1 MSMNTATGP
10 RTGPAPREARSPVG
24 GQEGIAEDW
33 ADRAAG
39 APRLLFVENRGAQDT
54 GEAGGEGGA
63 DDFRSEAVTQVLMGN
78 SVMLFLVQ
86 EGVVLAV
93 PGRDTD
99 LDRFQREGGLL
110 AADRFSLEE
119 RGLDVGTLRRGTRI
133 TGMDEVAGWILD
145 PSVRVM
151 WH

>member
-1 MSMNTATGP
+1 MNTAAGP
-10 RTGPAPREARSPVG
+10 DTGPASRG
-24 GQEGIAEDW
+24 DGEDW

-39 APRLLFVENRGAQDT
+39 APRLLFVENSA
-54 GEAGGEGGA
+54 EEGGEGRA
-63 DDFRSEAVTQVLMGN
+63 DGFRSEAVTQVLMGN

-86 EGVVLAV
+86 GGVVLAV

-99 LDRFQREGGLL
+99 IDRFQREGGLL
-110 AADRFSLEE
+110 AADRFSLAE
-119 RGLDVGTLRRGTRI
+119 RGLDAEALRGGTRI

>member
-1 MSMNTATGP
+1 MRVNTATGP
-10 RTGPAPREARSPVG
+10 RTGAAAREAVSPAG
-24 GQEGIAEDW
+24 GRDAASEERDDW

-39 APRLLFVENRGAQDT
+39 APRLLFVENRAEEG
-54 GEAGGEGGA
+54 GEADG
-63 DDFRSEAVTQVLMGN
+63 FRSEAVTQVLMGN

-86 EGVVLAV
+86 GGVVLAV

-119 RGLDVGTLRRGTRI
+119 HGLAEDMLLQGTRI